1 MGKSEFTKQRLLEAA
16 TTEFATHGIAGAR
29 VDRIAESAGCNKQAI
44 YAYFKSKDGLFD
56 AVYDKM
62 VVDTVGSVPLDARDL
77 PGYAASLFDHYRD
90 HPEVQKLSAWHQFE
104 RLQFGSDSRVAAAST
119 GQKIDRIRE
128 AQSSGAITDRLPAE
142 YLLAL
147 ILRMA
152 TIGVY
157 GSLDSSTSSSKMKK
171 MRIALVDGVRRLVAP

>member
-1 MGKSEFTKQRLLEAA
+1 MGKSDITKQRLLDAA
-16 TTEFATHGIAGAR
+16 TVEFATHGIAGAR
-29 VDRIAESAGCNKQAI
+29 VDRIAVAAGCNKQAI

-56 AVYDKM
+56 AVYEQM
-62 VVDTVGSVPLDARDL
+62 VIDTVESVPIDPFDL

-104 RLQFGSDSRVAAAST
+104 RLEFGPDTRIATTAAK
-119 GQKIDRIRE
+119 QKIDRIKE
-128 AQSSGAITDRLPAE
+128 AQSAGAVTDLLPAE

-147 ILRMA
+147 VLRMA

-157 GSLDSSTSSSKMKK
+157 GSIENKASPSASKK
-171 MRIALVDGVRRLVAP
+171 MRQALIDGVRKLVAP